1 MRLLY
6 AAKYLTTVVLS
17 DNFGSMASV
26 TPLHRTPAPEPPA
39 LHARAMDNLA
49 FIRDTMEAAGSFTA
63 VSGWGMVAVGIL
75 ATVAAAIASAQQSV
89 LQSLYVWM
97 AAAVLAPLVMLW
109 AIVRKARRAHV
120 PLLSG
125 PGRKFVLSFSPPI
138 LVGALL
144 TIVLYR
150 AGLVQTIPG
159 MWLLLYRTAVVA
171 GGAFS
176 VKVVPVMGFCFM
188 LAGTL
193 ALFTPQS
200 WSDWIMAAAFGGL
213 HIGFGIPVAWRH
225 GG

>member
-1 MRLLY
+1 
-6 AAKYLTTVVLS
+6 
-17 DNFGSMASV
+17 MASV
-26 TPLHRTPAPEPPA
+26 TPLHRAPATEPPA

-63 VSGWGMVAVGIL
+63 VSGWAMVAVGII
-75 ATVAAAIASAQQSV
+75 ATVAAMIASAQHSV
-89 LQSLYVWM
+89 LQSLYVWI
-97 AAAVLAPLVMLW
+97 AAAVLAPVVMLW
-109 AIVRKARRAHV
+109 GIVRKARRARM

-150 AGLVQTIPG
+150 AGLVGVIPG
-159 MWLLLYRTAVVA
+159 MWLLLYGTAVVA

-176 VKVVPVMGFCFM
+176 VKIVPVMGICFM

-193 ALFTPQS
+193 AVFTPS
-200 WSDWIMAAAFGGL
+200 TWNDWIMAAAFGGL
-213 HIGFGIPVAWRH
+213 HIGFGVPIARRH

>member
-1 MRLLY
+1 
-6 AAKYLTTVVLS
+6 
-17 DNFGSMASV
+17 
-26 TPLHRTPAPEPPA
+26 
-39 LHARAMDNLA
+39 MDNLA
-49 FIRDTMEAAGSFTA
+49 FIRDTMEAAGAFTA
-63 VSGWGMVAVGIL
+63 VSGWGMVAVGII
-75 ATVAAAIASAQQSV
+75 ATIAAMIASAQQSQ
-89 LQSLYVWM
+89 LQSIYVWL
-97 AAAVLAPLVMLW
+97 AAAVLAPVVMLW

-125 PGRKFVLSFSPPI
+125 PGRKFVLSFSPPM

-144 TIVLYR
+144 TIVLFR
-150 AGLVQTIPG
+150 AGLVATIPG
-159 MWLLLYRTAVVA
+159 MWLLLYGTAVVA

-176 VKVVPVMGFCFM
+176 VKLVPLMGFCFM

-200 WSDWIMAAAFGGL
+200 WNDWIMAAAFGGL

>member
-1 MRLLY
+1 
-6 AAKYLTTVVLS
+6 
-17 DNFGSMASV
+17 
-26 TPLHRTPAPEPPA
+26 
-39 LHARAMDNLA
+39 MDNLA
-49 FIRDTMEAAGSFTA
+49 FIRDTMEAAGAFTA
-63 VSGWGMVAVGIL
+63 VSGWGMVAVGII
-75 ATVAAAIASAQQSV
+75 ATIAAMIASAQQSQ
-89 LQSLYVWM
+89 LQSIYVWL
-97 AAAVLAPLVMLW
+97 AAAVLAPVVMLW

-125 PGRKFVLSFSPPI
+125 PGRKFVLSFSPPM

-144 TIVLYR
+144 TIVLFR
-150 AGLVQTIPG
+150 AGLVATIPG
-159 MWLLLYRTAVVA
+159 MWLLLYGTAVVA

-176 VKVVPVMGFCFM
+176 VKLVPLMGLCFM

-200 WSDWIMAAAFGGL
+200 WNDWIMAAAFGGL

>member
-1 MRLLY
+1 
-6 AAKYLTTVVLS
+6 
-17 DNFGSMASV
+17 MASV
-26 TPLHRTPAPEPPA
+26 TPLHRAPASEPPA

-63 VSGWGMVAVGIL
+63 VSGWGMVAVGII
-75 ATVAAAIASAQQSV
+75 ATVAAMIASAQHSV
-89 LQSLYVWM
+89 LQSLYVWI
-97 AAAVLAPLVMLW
+97 AAAVLAPVVMLW
-109 AIVRKARRAHV
+109 GIVRKARKARM

-144 TIVLYR
+144 TIVLFR
-150 AGLVQTIPG
+150 AGLVGVIPG
-159 MWLLLYRTAVVA
+159 MWLLLYGTAVVA

-176 VKVVPVMGFCFM
+176 VKIVPVMGICFM

-193 ALFTPQS
+193 AVFTPPA
-200 WSDWIMAAAFGGL
+200 WNDWIMAAAFGGL
-213 HIGFGIPVAWRH
+213 HIGFGFPIARRH